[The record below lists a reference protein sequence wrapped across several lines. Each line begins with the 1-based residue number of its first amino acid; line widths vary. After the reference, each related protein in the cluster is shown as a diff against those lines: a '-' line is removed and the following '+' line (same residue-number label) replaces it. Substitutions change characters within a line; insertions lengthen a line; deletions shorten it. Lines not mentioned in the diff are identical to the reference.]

1 MDLNIASVSA
11 MASANQSSALAV
23 LMLRK
28 TLELQAQ
35 NAAELIQTI
44 PQATPSSNPP
54 NLGNVVDVM
63 A

>member
-1 MDLNIASVSA
+1 MDLNISSISA

-35 NAAELIQTI
+35 GAADLLQTI
-44 PQATPSSNPP
+44 PQAAPSGNPP

>member
-35 NAAELIQTI
+35 NATDLVQTI
-44 PQATPSSNPP
+44 PQAAPSSNPP